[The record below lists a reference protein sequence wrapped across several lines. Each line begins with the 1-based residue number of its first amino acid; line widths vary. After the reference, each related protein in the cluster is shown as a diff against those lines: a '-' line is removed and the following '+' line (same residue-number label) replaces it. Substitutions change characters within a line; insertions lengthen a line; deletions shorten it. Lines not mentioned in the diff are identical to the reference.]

1 MTMEANDRSKICRW
15 PGPQLMATT
24 CSIWT
29 RCSPRH
35 YSYAVL
41 PIYERPWQYHLGL
54 YDQEKTFLILMGC
67 QFHLHGVSFTMLQ
80 RFNALFRDTAL
91 DQKSQ
96 AEFQLEKEPG
106 GAKCNSWDFPT
117 ISHGKRCQFG
127 VPLCTT
133 YRDLQYL
140 AALEDGHTLAVFWPW
155 SYPDDPIDWSK
166 LRTSCAF
173 FFLAET
179 WNSLIK

>member
-1 MTMEANDRSKICRW
+1 MTLEADRSKICR
-15 PGPQLMATT
+15 PGRQLVLFERGWVPDIIAMLFY
-24 CSIWT
+24 
-29 RCSPRH
+29 H
-35 YSYAVL
+35 VL

-54 YDQEKTFLILMGC
+54 YQEKTFLILMGC

-106 GAKCNSWDFPT
+106 GAAKCNSWDFPT

-127 VPLCTT
+127 VPPTETCSIL
-133 YRDLQYL
+133 
-140 AALEDGHTLAVFWPW
+140 PW

-166 LRTSCAF
+166 LQVLCLSC
-173 FFLAET
+173 AET
-179 WNSLIK
+179 WNSLISSLH